1 MSGISR
7 RNFLEAGGAAAALAF
22 MAANGVTLKA
32 NPLGLPIGSQTY
44 PHRTR
49 IVAGEFAA
57 LLKDMK
63 SIGIDVIELC
73 DPWNYK
79 EFAPLQDAKTT
90 RKMLDDAGIKAISC
104 HVGMGIYRKQH
115 KDVLNWAT
123 TVGLTQLSTADLGGT
138 TKDGRSRL
146 SNGVTTPAWIKE
158 AADEY
163 NAIAAETKKAGLL
176 TVLHNEGFCNSRTAD
191 GRLTYPLLIEAL
203 DPALVGMQFQMSSM
217 TTMGNPITYF
227 TVYPGRFWSAHM
239 QGVDASQGVRGAAPQ
254 TLPDKNAPQGRRG
267 GGAPAPAAAGA
278 PAAGGAARGGPA
290 MGAGAPGG
298 GGRGGLSV
306 GEDTVNWPA
315 VFTAAK
321 TGGLKNYF
329 IEQAWDLTVKS
340 AAFLKTLD
348 VA

>member
-1 MSGISR
+1 
-7 RNFLEAGGAAAALAF
+7 

-44 PHRTR
+44 PHRAR
-49 IVAGEFAA
+49 IAAGEFTA

-63 SIGIDVIELC
+63 TIGIDVVELC

-79 EFAPLQDAKTT
+79 EFSPLMDAKTT

-104 HVGMGIYRKQH
+104 HVAMSIYRKQH
-115 KDVLNWAT
+115 KEVLNWAT
-123 TVGLTQLSTADLGGT
+123 ALGMTQLSTADLGGT
-138 TKDGRSRL
+138 TKDGVSRL
-146 SNGVTTPAWIKE
+146 SNGITTPAWIKE

-163 NAIAAETKKAGLL
+163 NAIAAVTKKAGLL

-217 TTMGNPITYF
+217 TSMGNPITYF
-227 TVYPGRFWSAHM
+227 TVYPAASGRPICKGWTR
-239 QGVDASQGVRGAAPQ
+239 VRVCVERRRRTCRTRTRRRRDDEAAVVR
-254 TLPDKNAPQGRRG
+254 LPLPRRR
-267 GGAPAPAAAGA
+267 PEHLRPE
-278 PAAGGAARGGPA
+278 PRPRRRRRRQVPA
-290 MGAGAPGG
+290 MGGGAPGG

-306 GEDTVNWPA
+306 GEDSVNWPA

-321 TGGLKNYF
+321 VGGMKNFF
-329 IEQAWDLTVKS
+329 IEQAWELTVKS
-340 AAFLKTLD
+340 AAYLKTLT
-348 VA
+348 VT

>member
-1 MSGISR
+1 
-7 RNFLEAGGAAAALAF
+7 
-22 MAANGVTLKA
+22 
-32 NPLGLPIGSQTY
+32 
-44 PHRTR
+44 
-49 IVAGEFAA
+49 
-57 LLKDMK
+57 
-63 SIGIDVIELC
+63 
-73 DPWNYK
+73 
-79 EFAPLQDAKTT
+79 
-90 RKMLDDAGIKAISC
+90 
-104 HVGMGIYRKQH
+104 MGIYRKQH
-115 KDVLNWAT
+115 KDVLDWAHV
-123 TVGLTQLSTADLGGT
+123 VGLTQLSTADLGGT
-138 TKDGRSRL
+138 TKDGKSRL
-146 SNGVTTPAWIKE
+146 NGGVTTPFWIKE

-163 NAIAAETKKAGLL
+163 NAIAAVTKKAGLL

-217 TTMGNPITYF
+217 TSMGNPITYF

-267 GGAPAPAAAGA
+267 GGGAPAGTAAPAAPAPPAGGRRAA
-278 PAAGGAARGGPA
+278 PAGPA
-290 MGAGAPGG
+290 MGAAAGG

-306 GEDTVNWPA
+306 GEDTVNWEA

-321 TGGLKNYF
+321 VGGMKNYF

-340 AAFLKTLD
+340 AAYLKTLT